1 MTKAIISVNAVIVG
15 GGVAGLWLF
24 NRLLQ
29 LGYSA
34 VLIEKS
40 ALGRGQTIC
49 SQGIIHSGVKYA
61 LTGKLSG
68 SAQQIK
74 AMPELWQ
81 QCLSGDGEIDLSV
94 VNVLSQSQYL
104 WSPGSLSADLTTFFA
119 SKSLSSR
126 VKKISKEQCPEVFQH
141 QDFKGSLYQL
151 HEPVLEVASLL
162 QALAAPVKENII
174 QANLNEAKWHKEN
187 GQVTSVE
194 LADVAINADSFVLTA
209 GEANRQLQEALELKK
224 PKMQLRPL
232 HMAYVK
238 GRLPQCFAHCMH
250 AGTKPR
256 LTITTYQINDE
267 QVWYL
272 GGDIAETG
280 VDRNGD
286 EQKQAVIKELS
297 SLMPWL
303 DFLNIEVGCFR
314 INRAEAKQRFGRRP
328 ELPSVSVNGNVVS
341 AWPTKLAFSPLLA
354 NQVIAKSFKD
364 LVRKKAQGSEHLKTF
379 AKPVIAT
386 PPWE

>member
-1 MTKAIISVNAVIVG
+1 MTKATVSVNALIIG
-15 GGVAGLWLF
+15 GGVAGLWLL
-24 NRLLQ
+24 NRLTQ

-34 VLIEKS
+34 LLIEKT
-40 ALGRGQTIC
+40 AFGQGQTIC

-74 AMPELWQ
+74 AMPQLWQ
-81 QCLSGDGEIDLSV
+81 QCLRGDGEIDLSA

-126 VKKISKEQCPEVFQH
+126 VKKITSDQRPEVFQH
-141 QDFKGSLYQL
+141 KDFKGSLYQL
-151 HEPVLEVASLL
+151 HEPVLEVSSLL
-162 QALAAPVKENII
+162 QTLATPVKDHVI
-174 QANLNEAKWHKEN
+174 QADLSDAQWHKEN
-187 GQVTSVE
+187 GQIVSLE
-194 LADVAINADSFVLTA
+194 LADVMFTADKFVLTA
-209 GEANRQLQEALELKK
+209 GEANQQLLDTFELKS

-238 GRLPQCFAHCMH
+238 GLLPECFAHCMH

-256 LTITTYQINDE
+256 LTITTYQLDNE

-280 VDRNGD
+280 VDRNAH
-286 EQKQAVIKELS
+286 EQKQAVVNELKA
-297 SLMPWL
+297 LMPWL
-303 DFLNIEVGCFR
+303 DFSAIEVGSFF

-328 ELPSVSVNGNVVS
+328 ELPSVSVNGTIIS
-341 AWPTKLAFSPLLA
+341 AWPTKLAFAPLLA
-354 NQVIAKSFKD
+354 NQVIEKNFKNLAK
-364 LVRKKAQGSEHLKTF
+364 KKWQGGEHIEALT
-379 AKPVIAT
+379 KPIVAR

>member
-15 GGVAGLWLF
+15 GGVAGLWLL
-24 NRLLQ
+24 NRLLK

-34 VLIEKS
+34 LLIEKS
-40 ALGRGQTIC
+40 ALGLGQTIC

-61 LTGKLSG
+61 LTGKLTG

-81 QCLSGDGEIDLSV
+81 QCLSGDGEIDLST

-126 VKKISKEQCPEVFQH
+126 VKKIADEQRPEAFQH

-162 QALAAPVKENII
+162 QVLATPVKENII
-174 QANLNEAKWHKEN
+174 QADLSEAKWHKEN
-187 GQVTSVE
+187 GQATSVE
-194 LADVAINADSFVLTA
+194 LADVKIEADRFILTA
-209 GEANRQLQEALELKK
+209 GEANQQLQEALELKK

-238 GRLPQCFAHCMH
+238 GQLPECFAHCMH

-256 LTITTYQINDE
+256 ITITTYQVNDE

-280 VDRNGD
+280 VDRNSD

-297 SLMPWL
+297 LLMPWL
-303 DFLNIEVGCFR
+303 DFSSIEIGSFF

-328 ELPSVSVNGNVVS
+328 ELPSVTVNGNVVS
-341 AWPTKLAFSPLLA
+341 AWPTKLAFAPLLA
-354 NQVIAKSFKD
+354 NQVIEKSFAD
-364 LVRKKAQGSEHLKTF
+364 LSKKVVQGDEHLKML